1 MASFNPQVVN
11 GVSPPKRSYAS
22 IPNILDVPNL
32 IQVQLDSFELLRTE
46 GLRELFE
53 EISPIED
60 SPGGRFELSFE
71 NHYFEEPKYTEQEC
85 REKETTFS
93 APMHVTVKLR
103 IKAAGPSQGEVKE
116 QVLFV
121 GDIPMMTSTGTF
133 VINGAERVVV
143 SQLVRSPG
151 VYFTTDS
158 DATTGR
164 LLAAAKLIP
173 YRGAWMEFD
182 TSNKNIIS
190 VKVDRKRK
198 IPISTLLRAM
208 GFATDEELLA
218 LFDEVESGSETQ
230 YLKSTIDKDAGVTDQ
245 KEALMEFYRRLRPG
259 EPPNESNAKSLLDNL
274 FFNPRRYDLGKVGRY
289 KLNRRLKRDAPL
301 DMRTLSPE
309 DIVALLRVM
318 VQINNG
324 YGGSAT
330 STVVVSGN
338 QVTNTTQQ
346 SGSVFSVYGKNAI
359 ASVTN
364 NLVMGNNGSQ
374 NRGSIVYILGFL
386 HIQSWD
392 NLGLFVVVGFM
403 LLMRE
408 TTT

>member
-1 MASFNPQVVN
+1 MVMVSRSPNVPNASV
-11 GVSPPKRSYAS
+11 
-22 IPNILDVPNL
+22 PNILEVPNL
-32 IQVQLDSFELLRTE
+32 IQVQIDSFELLKTE
-46 GLRELFE
+46 GLKELFE

-60 SPGGRFELSFE
+60 FPGGRFELRFE
-71 NHYFEEPKYTEQEC
+71 DHYFEDPKYTEQEC
-85 REKETTFS
+85 REKEITYS
-93 APMHVTVKLR
+93 APLQVTVKLR

-116 QVLFV
+116 QVLFI
-121 GDIPMMTSTGTF
+121 GDVPMMTSTGTF

-164 LLAAAKLIP
+164 FLAAAKLIP

-182 TSNKNIIS
+182 TSNRNIMS

-198 IPISTLLRAM
+198 TPVSTLLRAM

-218 LFDEVESGSETQ
+218 LFEDVEEGSETQ

-245 KEALMEFYRRLRPG
+245 KEALLEFYRRLRPG

-301 DMRTLSPE
+301 DMRTLSPD
-309 DIVALLRVM
+309 DIVSLLRVM
-318 VQINNG
+318 VQI
-324 YGGSAT
+324 
-330 STVVVSGN
+330 
-338 QVTNTTQQ
+338 
-346 SGSVFSVYGKNAI
+346 K
-359 ASVTN
+359 
-364 NLVMGNNGSQ
+364 
-374 NRGSIVYILGFL
+374 
-386 HIQSWD
+386 
-392 NLGLFVVVGFM
+392 
-403 LLMRE
+403 
-408 TTT
+408 